1 MLGHYLNGEAL
12 QTETLTGTATI
23 LSGLL
28 LFEYGQQA
36 AKWVRDTLVG

>member
-1 MLGHYLNGEAL
+1 MLGHYLNGEVL
-12 QTETLTGTATI
+12 QTQTIVGSATI

-36 AKWVRDTLVG
+36 GKWVRDTLIG